1 MFEEKTYKRCGCS
14 GPLFDKSGAPQID
27 DSGAQK
33 VGRLGANCPRLKDRN
48 HGSWSFQIELEPDG
62 SGERKRVRLGGF
74 LTQAEAAAKAE
85 EVWRASK
92 AGVNVLSDETVAQF
106 LTRWIKKKKTELKR
120 TTAHEY
126 ERDMELYLVPHLG
139 ALKIRNLRARH
150 CQAIFDWILSD
161 NERRVEH
168 RARVAELEKAADAA
182 STAWREAP
190 TGNPEEKKERAR
202 RRGVWTA
209 ARDEYL
215 AERKKLQRTTGPATM
230 LSIKATLSSALSDAL
245 KEELIAKNYAQLVT
259 LPKVTKP
266 RALAWTPP
274 RVARWK
280 RTGEKPSPVMV
291 WTLQQTAEFL
301 DFVVDDRHFP
311 AWHLVLF
318 HGLRRGELVALSW
331 DEVNLDEE
339 VIHITEQ
346 LVSISYEV
354 HEDDPKAD
362 SVRDIKLN
370 RDSVMLLRAWREKQ
384 AAELEQ
390 WESAGVPA
398 PAGAANRV
406 FTKED
411 GSEYHPQFFTDRWDR
426 LGELSGLPPIRLHDG
441 RHEAASLALAA
452 GVAPKAVQAM
462 LGHAS
467 LRMTS
472 DTYQTVLPE
481 MHAATASASL
491 DLVTA
496 YRKAEEAA
504 KETLGHSSVGTTTDT
519 YVTTLPQQAAKQDV
533 RKALKAK
540 KARRRVA

>member
-1 MFEEKTYKRCGCS
+1 MIRPDGTPVLDGNGK
-14 GPLFDKSGAPQID
+14 
-27 DSGAQK
+27 QK
-33 VGRLGANCPRLKDRN
+33 IGSLDRSCPRLKERA
-48 HGSWSFQIELEPDG
+48 HGSWYYSIELEPDG
-62 SGERKRVRLGGF
+62 SGKRRRAREGGF
-74 LTQAEAAAKAE
+74 ITQAEAAAKAE
-85 EVWRASK
+85 EVWRAAK
-92 AGVNVLSDETVAQF
+92 AGVNVLSDETVAEF
-106 LTRWIKKKKTELKR
+106 LARWHKKKKTELKR

-126 ERDMELYLVPHLG
+126 QRDIELYLLPHLG
-139 ALKIRNLRARH
+139 ALKMRDLRARH
-150 CQAIFDWILSD
+150 CQGLFDWIISD
-161 NERRVEH
+161 NERRAEH
-168 RARVAELEKAADAA
+168 RAKVAELKEAADKA
-182 STAWREAP
+182 SAAWREAP
-190 TGNPEEKKERAR
+190 TGTPEEKKERAR
-202 RRGVWTA
+202 RRAVWTA
-209 ARDEYL
+209 AREEYL
-215 AERKKLQRTTGPATM
+215 TERKKLQRTTGPATM
-230 LSIKATLSSALSDAL
+230 VSIKATLSSALSDAL

-274 RVARWK
+274 RVARWR

-301 DFVVDDRHFP
+301 DHIVDDRHFP

-318 HGLRRGELVALSW
+318 HGLRRGELAALSW
-331 DEVNLDEE
+331 DEVDLEEE
-339 VIHITEQ
+339 VIHISEQ

-370 RDSVMLLRAWREKQ
+370 RDSVMLLQAWREKQ
-384 AAELEQ
+384 ADERAE
-390 WESAGVPA
+390 WASAGVPA
-398 PAGAANRV
+398 PAEAARRV

-411 GSEYHPQFFTDRWDR
+411 GSAYHPQFFTDRWDR
-426 LGELSGLPPIRLHDG
+426 LVELSGLPPIRLHDG

-491 DLVTA
+491 DLITA
-496 YRKAEEAA
+496 YRKAE
-504 KETLGHSSVGTTTDT
+504 
-519 YVTTLPQQAAKQDV
+519 QAAKLGHAPVEATEQYEV
-533 RKALKAK
+533 QPARPVKAAAAKKALKRQ
-540 KARRRVA
+540 RRRVA